1 MNYTIGPLQMGW
13 CCPKC
18 GRVYSPTQ
26 EMCLYCGGNTSVQ
39 PNIPPQGFTL
49 ATSDEIKVLTTP
61 VNVDGVA
68 NLSNCS
74 IEGSGV
80 DTSIS
85 K

>member
-1 MNYTIGPLQMGW
+1 MNYTIGPISYGW

-26 EMCLYCGGNTSVQ
+26 MMCLFCNGDKSVQ
-39 PNIPPQGFTL
+39 PNTSPQGFTL

-61 VNVDGVA
+61 VDIDGVA
-68 NLSNCS
+68 NCS
-74 IEGSGV
+74 IKDSWV

>member
-1 MNYTIGPLQMGW
+1 MNYTIGPISYGW
-13 CCPKC
+13 SCPKC

-26 EMCLYCGGNTSVQ
+26 EMCLYCGGDKSDQ
-39 PNIPPQGFTL
+39 PSNGTKSPITIAIL
-49 ATSDEIKVLTTP
+49 NE
-61 VNVDGVA
+61 VA
-68 NLSNCS
+68 NLSDCP

>member
-1 MNYTIGPLQMGW
+1 MIGPISYGW
-13 CCPKC
+13 VCCKC

-26 EMCLYCGGNTSVQ
+26 EMCLYCGGNTSNQ
-39 PNIPPQGFTL
+39 SSTSSQGFTWD
-49 ATSDEIKVLTTP
+49 TSNKTKDLTTT
-61 VNVDGVA
+61 VTLNGVA